1 MNFVFSRKRIAGIL
15 VALPANERRFVDD
28 MRRFDF
34 PESRSLKLM
43 EVMGYDR
50 HRVVTEGTCVSD
62 LAVIALERLFDR
74 KLVDREAVDALI
86 VVTQSPDHFM
96 PPTSNIIQGR
106 LKLKHDMLCLDIP
119 QGCAGY
125 LIGLIQAFLI
135 LQQPHLKNVLVVNAD
150 VLSRKVAV
158 TDRNSYPLIGDGLA
172 VTLVENNA
180 GPDVIYAN
188 VKMEGSASDAL
199 IIPAGGFRQP
209 CSAETAVVRDAGD
222 GNSRSLNDLRMDGTA
237 VFNFVQREVPPMIDD
252 LLRFANSSKD
262 QVDFFLFHQPNK
274 FMLQKL
280 ANKMGVPHEKMPMN
294 VVENFGN
301 SSGVTVPTAI
311 AFNLGERLVRESRNV
326 CLAGFGV
333 GLTWSSML
341 LQLGPLDF
349 CEMIDVL

>member
-15 VALPANERRFVDD
+15 VALPANERRFADD
-28 MRRFDF
+28 MKRFDF

-50 HRVVTEGTCVSD
+50 HRVVADGVCVSD
-62 LAVIALERLFDR
+62 LAVAALEHLFAR
-74 KLVDREAVDALI
+74 KLVDRDAIDALI
-86 VVTQSPDHFM
+86 VVTQSPDYFM

-106 LKLKHDMLCLDIP
+106 LKLKQDMLCLDIP

-125 LIGLIQAFLI
+125 LIGLLQAFLL
-135 LQQPHLKNVLVVNAD
+135 LQQPHLARVLVVNAD
-150 VLSRKVAV
+150 VLSRKVSV

-172 VTLVENNA
+172 VTVVENHSGSDA
-180 GPDVIYAN
+180 IYAN
-188 VKMEGSASDAL
+188 VKMDGTASDAL
-199 IIPAGGFRQP
+199 IIPAGGFRLP
-209 CSAETAVVRDAGD
+209 CSDETAIVHDAGD

-237 VFNFVQREVPPMIDD
+237 VFNFVQREVPSMIDD
-252 LLRFANSSKD
+252 LLQFGKSSKD
-262 QVDFFLFHQPNK
+262 EVDCFLFHQPNR

-280 ANKMGVPHEKMPMN
+280 ADKMRVPYDKMPMN

-311 AFNLGERLVRESRNV
+311 AFNLHEKLLHEALNV

-341 LQLGPLDF
+341 LKLGPLDF
-349 CEMIDVL
+349 CEMMDV